1 MQALIL
7 HKNYTNGAKHMTRAT
22 KDSRL
27 DSRTARAKLKVS
39 GQPYYR
45 QLDARLHLGYRKGK
59 LGGRWVMRRR
69 DGGRY
74 AVETIGVADDLS
86 DADGVEVLSYTQ
98 AQARVRTLAAQS
110 NILGSDDASA
120 PLRVSGAVENYLDWL
135 DANRKA
141 GKSARN
147 RAANDILPLLGKLEV
162 ARLDTKDL
170 RKWLQ
175 ALAERPRRVRGK
187 KGQVSRARVAALTEE
202 DQRRR
207 KSSANRTLT
216 ILKAALNR
224 AFHEGLAASDNAW
237 RSVKAFR
244 EADAVRLRYLS
255 RDEAVRLVR
264 AANEEFRPLV
274 NAALLSGCRYGELT
288 RLRIADFNPDR
299 GTLHVRKSK
308 SGKPRHIVLTL
319 EATAFFVQL
328 CADRDVNDLILARA
342 DGWPWGVSHQAR
354 PMLEACRGAEIR
366 PPINFH
372 QLRHT
377 HASHALMDGVPL
389 MIVARNLGHADT
401 RMCEKHYGHLAD
413 DHVVRMIRDF
423 SKPFGTVDEN
433 NVVALARRK

>member
-1 MQALIL
+1 
-7 HKNYTNGAKHMTRAT
+7 MTRAT

-224 AFHEGLAASDNAW
+224 AFHEGLVASDNAW

-288 RLRIADFNPDR
+288 RLRFSMARRIAVRSAASPPLVRGESNSTGASCSTASTRVSFPSVSTTNARFLDRTLRTPPCPSTRQTSANPE
-299 GTLHVRKSK
+299 T
-308 SGKPRHIVLTL
+308 
-319 EATAFFVQL
+319 
-328 CADRDVNDLILARA
+328 
-342 DGWPWGVSHQAR
+342 
-354 PMLEACRGAEIR
+354 
-366 PPINFH
+366 
-372 QLRHT
+372 
-377 HASHALMDGVPL
+377 ALMCSIISGDSC
-389 MIVARNLGHADT
+389 H
-401 RMCEKHYGHLAD
+401 
-413 DHVVRMIRDF
+413 
-423 SKPFGTVDEN
+423 
-433 NVVALARRK
+433 